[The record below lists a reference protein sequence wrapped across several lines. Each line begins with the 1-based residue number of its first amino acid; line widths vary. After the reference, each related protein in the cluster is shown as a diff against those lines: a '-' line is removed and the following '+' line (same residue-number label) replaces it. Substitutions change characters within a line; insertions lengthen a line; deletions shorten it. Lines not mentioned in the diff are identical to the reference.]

1 MSDRYLVISAL
12 GKDRPG
18 IVNTLS
24 KSVLDSGCNVSH
36 SRMAVLG
43 GEFALIL
50 LIHGNE
56 EAVAAMQRQLPAL
69 EERLQLSLNAKT
81 TAPRHSEQ
89 RWLPYRE
96 RVVAMDHP
104 GIVHRITEFFSAQK
118 INIEELETAT
128 YAAPH
133 TGTPMFSLTMTVAVP
148 AGTAVARLREGFIEF
163 CDGMNLEANHKT
175 THDKFATRFF
185 PSMRGHT
192 AQRSLDAAVC
202 RATQMLFVLLCLL
215 QHAVFF
221 VRRSVFF
228 VSFFF

>member
-69 EERLQLSLNAKT
+69 EERLQHTRIAKT
-81 TAPRHSEQ
+81 SAPRHSEQ
-89 RWLPYRE
+89 RWLPYRV

-104 GIVHRITEFFSAQK
+104 VIVHRITYFFSAQK
-118 INIEELETAT
+118 IKIEELETAT
-128 YAAPH
+128 NAAPH

-148 AGTAVARLREGFIEF
+148 AGTAEAAHHESVNAISHN
-163 CDGMNLEANHKT
+163 MN
-175 THDKFATRFF
+175 HD
-185 PSMRGHT
+185 HT
-192 AQRSLDAAVC
+192 
-202 RATQMLFVLLCLL
+202 
-215 QHAVFF
+215 
-221 VRRSVFF
+221 
-228 VSFFF
+228 